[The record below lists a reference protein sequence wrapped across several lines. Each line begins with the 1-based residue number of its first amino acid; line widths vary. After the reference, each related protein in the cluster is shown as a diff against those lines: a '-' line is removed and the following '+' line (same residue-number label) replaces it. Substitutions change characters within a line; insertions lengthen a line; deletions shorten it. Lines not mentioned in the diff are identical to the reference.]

1 MKKLLKLLI
10 PLAGVTLFHTAGII
24 FAQQAAIAQEA
35 GGCFMVNSSNQMV
48 DLSTLCGG
56 KAKKAST
63 NPKVFQAKI
72 KRRDGGVP
80 VIDVT
85 FNGKQKFEMLLDT
98 GASQTMITQEMANA
112 LGVVRAGTQKF
123 SVASGDVI
131 ESPVGSVASIRVGT
145 ATVNEAQVSIGATPL
160 LGQNFFGG
168 YDVIIRRDVV
178 EFHAQGS

>member
-1 MKKLLKLLI
+1 MKQLLKLLI
-10 PLAGVTLFHTAGII
+10 PLVGVTLFHTARII
-24 FAQQAAIAQEA
+24 FTQEAAIAQEA
-35 GGCFMVNSSNQMV
+35 GGCFMINSSNQMV

-72 KRRDGGVP
+72 KRRDGGTP

-98 GASQTMITQEMANA
+98 GASRTMITQEMADA
-112 LGVVRAGTQKF
+112 LGVVSVSTEKAI
-123 SVASGDVI
+123 VASGDVI
-131 ESPVGSVASIRVGT
+131 DSPVGRVASIKVGN
-145 ATVNEAQVSIGATPL
+145 ATVNDATVFIGATPL
-160 LGQNFFGG
+160 LGQNFFGK

-178 EFHAQGS
+178 EFHAQDS